1 MSVLAVY
8 VPGDSVLHRLPAG
21 VKLATLLLSC
31 IGILLL
37 REPWQIAVAL
47 VVVAGLYALARLP
60 LPTML
65 AQARPLVLFAGV
77 LLAFQWVVAGWEKAV
92 VVVGGIVVVVLLA
105 GLVSLT
111 TRTTEIVEVVVAM
124 ARPLARFGVEP
135 EHIGLLVALGIRSV
149 AVVVDL
155 SRDVRQAQVAR
166 GASASPM
173 AFVTPLVIRTLRHA
187 DRLGDA
193 LVARGM
199 DD

>member
-8 VPGDSVLHRLPAG
+8 VPGESALHRLPAG
-21 VKLATLLLSC
+21 VKLGTLLLAC

-65 AQARPLVLFAGV
+65 AQARPLALFAGV

-111 TRTTEIVEVVVAM
+111 TRTTEIVDVVVAM
-124 ARPLARFGVEP
+124 AGPLARFGVEP
-135 EHIGLLVALGIRSV
+135 ERIGLLVALGIRSV